1 MTHTEPLSLVFR
13 GSLLFG
19 MLAVGLWLEYKRPLR
34 TVNRDDGLGCPAHS
48 DMESL
53 EIERGGSLFQSII
66 LPNPFSHWLIVSKIK
81 AYGMN
86 TQVS

>member
-34 TVNRDDGLGCPAHS
+34 TVTQPKAARIAVNLGVA
-48 DMESL
+48 ES
-53 EIERGGSLFQSII
+53 FQS
-66 LPNPFSHWLIVSKIK
+66 LADCKQNKGVWNEHAGFLAQTSVQSASSKL
-81 AYGMN
+81 A
-86 TQVS
+86 